1 MGMKAAQKEREE
13 VFAQVL
19 SRIDEIKKSLEK
31 ATSLLKELDQHRVAI
46 LSKLAELAMQLQI
59 SSRIK
64 YELLEAFI
72 KKPYAVIETSKPGE
86 YILAVPRFIDFP
98 FGYLEKVDESYNYFR
113 VNRYIDWIIEL
124 PEALKQQLGIRPPPF
139 PAKLEGMTLVTSPEH
154 EQQVAESLGEYLL
167 RKVEPG
173 KFQVH
178 PRKYFELITSLIRLG
193 IMPFTPQPID
203 PKDLKPEPD
212 GKIKLRPWQERAW
225 QAFKQYSHIGIFWP
239 YGTGKTYF
247 TAWLLSRLKGPHLIV
262 VPTRTLAETWQKYL
276 QEFRVPK
283 DEYEVITYQSI
294 KKILQK
300 GKKYKAVVFDEC
312 HHIPADVFSLGALIP
327 RRYTIGLSG
336 SPFREDG
343 REYYIFALTGKPVGL
358 LWDELL
364 ELGVIKK
371 PVVHVYVV
379 KSWQD
384 KIYLVESLLS
394 TAKPKTLIY
403 CDSISRGK
411 QLANRLA
418 VPFIYGETKNRLE
431 LLEKSD
437 IAVISRVGDEG
448 IDIKKLRTVIEVD
461 FLGASRR
468 QESQRLGR
476 LFHSQFRGE
485 HHVIMTEDEYRKY
498 KKRLYPLI
506 EHGLEVIVHAAGKT
520 LTLESESR
528 PIRISVPVKIK
539 SEKHRPTA
547 RKTIP
552 TVRPPPV
559 EKVVDTQVSSYPPGI
574 QKALS
579 RLPRPQRR
587 FLEFLLQN
595 RGRYFTAEELALML
609 GYSTAKS
616 FRETVKPSQLTKY
629 PFLKTKRQGSKLLY
643 GIELGTSFG

>member
-1 MGMKAAQKEREE
+1 MEA
-13 VFAQVL
+13 
-19 SRIDEIKKSLEK
+19 IEIKPVLEKIAQIKESLEK
-31 ATSLLKELDQHRVAI
+31 ADVLAKELSQYRIELAA
-46 LSKLAELAMQLQI
+46 KLAELALQLQI
-59 SSRIK
+59 TSRIK
-64 YELLEAFI
+64 MDLLEAFI

-98 FGYLEKVDESYNYFR
+98 FGYLEKMDESYNYFR

-154 EQQVAESLGEYLL
+154 EQQVAEALSEYLL

-178 PRKYFELITSLIRLG
+178 PRKYFELIASLIRLG

-203 PKDLKPEPD
+203 STDLKPEPD

-239 YGTGKTYF
+239 YGSGKTYF
-247 TAWLLSRLKGPHLIV
+247 TAWLLSRLKGPHLII

-276 QEFRVPK
+276 QEFGVPRS
-283 DEYEVITYQSI
+283 EYEVVTYQSI
-294 KKILQK
+294 KKVIQK
-300 GKKYKAVVFDEC
+300 NKKYKAVVFDEV
-312 HHIPADVFSLGALIP
+312 HHLPADVFSLGALIP

-371 PVVHVYVV
+371 PIVHVYVV

-384 KIYLVESLLS
+384 KVYLVESLLS

-411 QLANRLA
+411 QLASRLA

-431 LLEKSD
+431 LLEKSN

-448 IDIKKLRTVIEVD
+448 IDIKKLRTIIEVD

-476 LFHSQFRGE
+476 LFHSQFKGE
-485 HHVIMTEDEYRKY
+485 HHVIMTEEEYRKY

-520 LTLESESR
+520 LTLEPESR
-528 PIRISVPVKIK
+528 PMRISAPITTKPERRRSTSRKAV
-539 SEKHRPTA
+539 STA
-547 RKTIP
+547 RLP
-552 TVRPPPV
+552 SV
-559 EKVVDTQVSSYPPGI
+559 EKAVDTQVSSYPPGI
-574 QKALS
+574 RKVLS
-579 RLPRPQRR
+579 RLPKPQRR
-587 FLEFLLQN
+587 FLEFLLEHQ
-595 RGRYFTAEELALML
+595 GRYFTAEELALML

-629 PFLKTKRQGSKLLY
+629 PFLKTRKQGSKLLY
-643 GIELGTSFG
+643 GLELGVKAG

>member
-1 MGMKAAQKEREE
+1 MKAVQEERGELD
-13 VFAQVL
+13 FTQIL
-19 SRIDEIKKSLEK
+19 SRIDEIKRSLEK
-31 ATSLLKELDQHRVAI
+31 ASTLSRELDKQRAE
-46 LSKLAELAMQLQI
+46 LMARLAELAMQLQV

-64 YELLEAFI
+64 FELLEAFI
-72 KKPYAVIETSKPGE
+72 KKPYAVVETGKPGE

-98 FGYLEKVDESYNYFR
+98 FGYLERIDESYTYFR

-124 PEALKQQLGIRPPPF
+124 PETLKRQLGIRPPPF
-139 PAKLEGMTLVTSPEH
+139 PAKLEGMILVTEPER
-154 EQQVAESLGEYLL
+154 EQQVAEALGEYLL

-178 PRKYFELITSLIRLG
+178 AKKYFELIASLIRLG

-239 YGTGKTYF
+239 YGSGKTYF
-247 TAWLLSRLKGPHLIV
+247 TAWLLSRLRGPHLII

-276 QEFRVPK
+276 QEFGVARS
-283 DEYEVITYQSI
+283 EYEVVTYQSI
-294 KKILQK
+294 KKVIQK
-300 GKKYKAVVFDEC
+300 DKKYKAVVFDEV
-312 HHIPADVFSLGALIP
+312 HHLPADVFSLGALIP

-371 PVVHVYVV
+371 PIVHVYVV

-384 KIYLVESLLS
+384 KVYLVESLLS
-394 TAKPKTLIY
+394 TAKSKTLIY
-403 CDSISRGK
+403 CDSIKRGK
-411 QLANRLA
+411 QLANRFA
-418 VPFIYGETKNRLE
+418 VPFIYGGTKNRLE

-437 IAVISRVGDEG
+437 VAVISRVGDEG
-448 IDIKKLRTVIEVD
+448 IDVKKLRTVIEVD

-476 LFHSQFRGE
+476 LFHSKFRGE
-485 HHVIMTEDEYRKY
+485 HHVIMTEEEYRKF
-498 KKRLYPLI
+498 KRRLYPLI

-520 LTLESESR
+520 LTLEPEQR
-528 PIRISVPVKIK
+528 PIRVSAP
-539 SEKHRPTA
+539 
-547 RKTIP
+547 
-552 TVRPPPV
+552 VRPRRERRRAPTPKVEAPPAR
-559 EKVVDTQVSSYPPGI
+559 ESIDTQVSRYPPGV
-574 QKALS
+574 QKVLS
-579 RLPRPQRR
+579 RLTRPQRR

-595 RGRYFTAEELALML
+595 QGRYFTSEELALML
-609 GYSTAKS
+609 GYSTPKT
-616 FRETVKPSQLTKY
+616 FRDSVKPTQLARY
-629 PFLKTKRQGSKLLY
+629 PFLKVRRQRNKILY
-643 GIELGTSFG
+643 GVELGTSFG